1 MEKATLSDKIRTRNE
16 LKDMIYKNSELSGV
30 DKMSLEKMMA
40 SDLDKAQT
48 KEDINRIKEKVQN
61 ALKVEKKKV
70 VQEVATNIKDPKK
83 LVGSEISSVSTLNR
97 DNGNVITSIK
107 SKDGSI
113 YVKDSSYSGNIN
125 QVVTEV
131 AKANT
136 GMDKNELTNAAFKE
150 MQNRQIDINM
160 TPINSSGY
168 SENEK
173 IALNAIRGDNKRVN
187 SEYQILIDEKNRLT
201 DLKNMQLNSEN
212 KEIEQNVDGK
222 SNEKVEAKGKVKV
235 LKMTLPNINDAAFV
249 DAMLLGTITLYTGIL
264 GLCAIFS
271 KM

>member
-30 DKMSLEKMMA
+30 DKMSLERMMA

-83 LVGSEISSVSTLNR
+83 MVGSEISSVSTLNR

-168 SENEK
+168 SEM
-173 IALNAIRGDNKRVN
+173 L
-187 SEYQILIDEKNRLT
+187 L
-201 DLKNMQLNSEN
+201 MQLREIT
-212 KEIEQNVDGK
+212 KELIQNIK
-222 SNEKVEAKGKVKV
+222 
-235 LKMTLPNINDAAFV
+235 
-249 DAMLLGTITLYTGIL
+249 Y
-264 GLCAIFS
+264 
-271 KM
+271 